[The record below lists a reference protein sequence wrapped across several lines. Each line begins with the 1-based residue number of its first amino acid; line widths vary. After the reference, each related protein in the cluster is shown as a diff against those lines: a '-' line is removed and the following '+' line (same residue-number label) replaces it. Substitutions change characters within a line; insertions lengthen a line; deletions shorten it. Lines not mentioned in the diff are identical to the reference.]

1 MTVSAVYDLVP
12 TTMQELMVLPNIS
25 REFPSTF
32 SQCRYRDND
41 IAYFK
46 GIASRYDFRIE
57 TDSENVSQETLR
69 EKIREALFKENFGEW
84 VILDNP
90 TLAVA
95 KSDDCDSNDPF
106 TPVAIMNVTQN
117 GDNAYTV
124 YLPLGE
130 CCCRGYNHYYLG
142 GFEWRTRPFENI
154 MKLLQ
159 KGKKIGYISYEVL
172 YKVDNF
178 KDYHFDYYFNDGEY
192 EYGIIKAGGG
202 FIVF

>member
-1 MTVSAVYDLVP
+1 MFVYTAVYDLVP

-25 REFPSTF
+25 RELLSTF
-32 SQCRYRDND
+32 PTCRYRDNE
-41 IAYFK
+41 IKYFG
-46 GIASRYDFRIE
+46 GIASRYDIRIE

-69 EKIREALFKENFGEW
+69 EKIRETLFKENCEEW

-95 KSDDCDSNDPF
+95 KKDDCNSNDPF
-106 TPVAIMNVTQN
+106 TPVVIMNVTQN

-130 CCCRGYNHYYLG
+130 CCCRGAKGYNSYYLG
-142 GFEWRTRPFENI
+142 GFEWKVRPFENI

-172 YKVDNF
+172 YKGDNF
-178 KDYHFDYYFNDGEY
+178 KDYYIKVDGGYIVE
-192 EYGIIKAGGG
+192 GSGG